1 MRRRLK
7 SALYWYIALD
17 IVQCYQRR
25 NPMFSRPGT
34 LWPTVSSQGY
44 LLKPVNVFSRAV
56 GVAGGIALGYF
67 LLSAAMVAIGFSLP
81 RDWPDIYGKWSDSY
95 TIRRFWG

>member
-7 SALYWYIALD
+7 SALYWYILLD

-25 NPMFSRPGT
+25 NPMFARPGT
-34 LWPTVSSQGY
+34 VWPTVSSQGY
-44 LLKPVNVFSRAV
+44 LAQPVNVFSRAV
-56 GVAGGIALGYF
+56 GVAGGIALGYY
-67 LLSAAMVAIGFSLP
+67 LLSATMVVTGFSLP
-81 RDWPDIYGKWSDSY
+81 KDWPDIYGKWSDSY